1 PTLCVA
7 VIRKYATLS
16 PEDALHGSHQT
27 RTSFLSALRRRY
39 QLSTA
44 PSALPSLLQA
54 GDCVTFILQ
63 AAALEPWTLPGSTL
77 AQASYQKLLLVQLL
91 ENDVVACLVSYVVME
106 TDNLRHTLA
115 AVSQQSYPLA
125 PLLPWQCPPSPPGP
139 SLSPPGELLTQ
150 VDGQM
155 SAILLQAESASAVV
169 QQQLRDLRLQMAA
182 IRQQLDAARTSGRM
196 QEEWVH
202 ELLDQQCELQ
212 RERRLLTRCLASH
225 QQSCA
230 ELTSRAAAMVAC
242 NARLM
247 KASAHTPASR
257 SSFRSSL
264 AITLATT
271 PKGSRVRRSTPRLAT
286 LQQAIAL
293 LSWLLT
299 PPPPPANS
307 VVLLDD
313 GGLLMLRARLHS
325 QALSG
330 GLVQA
335 CLRCAH
341 NAKACEGWM
350 LEAVAML
357 RGLEVQAQLSRV
369 MQRGLEALRADAAA
383 LQGLDVRLRVR
394 AKAVQEEAKRV
405 RKALMLDIPREA
417 ALQRHRLAG
426 ANALSAF
433 VREEDVRQRA
443 IQLKQEAAQELSKAR
458 GNVAELTQRLTALAS
473 EADVQL
479 QALTAAHTT
488 VEVNSAHAPSPPP
501 VPSNGNG
508 RDGDPLD
515 AAAGQGAGARVSDA
529 ADSDAVRAGG
539 LGALDSSL
547 ERPLLGS
554 ELCTRLPVPLLLS
567 PDLDTPAGD
576 DKENLNWI
584 THQQQHYQQQPGS
597 SLVALLSMAMQP
609 MAKPSET
616 LVELLQELGW
626 AVDVPASNVSVL
638 GTRPFSANMARKSMG
653 MGSVTGESL
662 LASSGAGSV
671 AASAW
676 WGMDSRSQAASSHTP
691 RSTPRSAASRHALGL
706 EADTGYGG
714 GLTTMTLLEEAS
726 TLVQLM
732 ASSVLL
738 LPGPPP
744 GPLRYATP
752 PEASAIPYPVLPPT
766 PSVPLSP
773 SLPPTPFQF
782 RPLPSLP
789 PTPGPPPGPAPF
801 DPLGAEGDNSPPWG
815 EAKRHAPAAVQP
827 ETDPREGAAAVTPPP
842 IPLIQL
848 LSRQAADLAQALA
861 HITLVG
867 VTCRGLA
874 RSAALLPA
882 SGPAYSSLSASHRE
896 QWAGQVA
903 RVKLGFASL
912 APARLLPHLPDLMR
926 CWTGCMQMG
935 EPADAELLA
944 GAVAEIADIGY
955 TPPDSF
961 AKVYVQSGMLS
972 ALLKLLA
979 LGRVPQHTQQAQWS
993 TEFGRTAPPKNSPAA
1008 KGRFAGKASSRR
1020 LSAQQASRPPDASL
1034 VAQKEA
1040 ARALVSIGQHHP
1052 EALVAVAADKALLA
1066 TVVALADDLS
1076 IARPVRHQAARLL
1089 SALLLV
1095 GQPLAL
1101 GTGESVSESSPA
1113 WDSVV
1118 DATLAAGAFHALL
1131 QLIDSDHRSVAHGSK
1146 PMAMRALSSVV
1157 SHPARREAVAKLH
1170 VDTVDAHMRRQGK
1183 AAALHNHA
1191 AALAGLKPAIVAM
1204 QTEQG
1209 VALALARA
1217 LWSVPRQL
1225 HQIMTS
1231 DATSKGRLVEPA
1243 ILSAMAELGC
1253 TAAQELELLAGAD
1266 REARDAV
1273 QSLGLAVR
1281 INPELMTA
1289 VRDPALHAALL
1300 KLKAQ
1305 LA

>member
-1 PTLCVA
+1 
-7 VIRKYATLS
+7 
-16 PEDALHGSHQT
+16 
-27 RTSFLSALRRRY
+27 
-39 QLSTA
+39 
-44 PSALPSLLQA
+44 
-54 GDCVTFILQ
+54 
-63 AAALEPWTLPGSTL
+63 
-77 AQASYQKLLLVQLL
+77 
-91 ENDVVACLVSYVVME
+91 
-106 TDNLRHTLA
+106 
-115 AVSQQSYPLA
+115 
-125 PLLPWQCPPSPPGP
+125 
-139 SLSPPGELLTQ
+139 
-150 VDGQM
+150 
-155 SAILLQAESASAVV
+155 
-169 QQQLRDLRLQMAA
+169 
-182 IRQQLDAARTSGRM
+182 
-196 QEEWVH
+196 
-202 ELLDQQCELQ
+202 
-212 RERRLLTRCLASH
+212 
-225 QQSCA
+225 
-230 ELTSRAAAMVAC
+230 
-242 NARLM
+242 
-247 KASAHTPASR
+247 
-257 SSFRSSL
+257 
-264 AITLATT
+264 
-271 PKGSRVRRSTPRLAT
+271 
-286 LQQAIAL
+286 
-293 LSWLLT
+293 
-299 PPPPPANS
+299 
-307 VVLLDD
+307 
-313 GGLLMLRARLHS
+313 
-325 QALSG
+325 
-330 GLVQA
+330 
-335 CLRCAH
+335 
-341 NAKACEGWM
+341 
-350 LEAVAML
+350 
-357 RGLEVQAQLSRV
+357 
-369 MQRGLEALRADAAA
+369 
-383 LQGLDVRLRVR
+383 
-394 AKAVQEEAKRV
+394 
-405 RKALMLDIPREA
+405 
-417 ALQRHRLAG
+417 
-426 ANALSAF
+426 
-433 VREEDVRQRA
+433 
-443 IQLKQEAAQELSKAR
+443 
-458 GNVAELTQRLTALAS
+458 
-473 EADVQL
+473 
-479 QALTAAHTT
+479 
-488 VEVNSAHAPSPPP
+488 
-501 VPSNGNG
+501 
-508 RDGDPLD
+508 
-515 AAAGQGAGARVSDA
+515 
-529 ADSDAVRAGG
+529 
-539 LGALDSSL
+539 
-547 ERPLLGS
+547 
-554 ELCTRLPVPLLLS
+554 
-567 PDLDTPAGD
+567 
-576 DKENLNWI
+576 
-584 THQQQHYQQQPGS
+584 
-597 SLVALLSMAMQP
+597 MAMQP
-609 MAKPSET
+609 MAKPSEA
-616 LVELLQELGW
+616 LVELLQELGVDPPTSPSTPQLPTSHVKWKGRGQGGRPRSASPGTGVKW
-626 AVDVPASNVSVL
+626 AMDVPASNVSVL

-653 MGSVTGESL
+653 VGSVTGESL
-662 LASSGAGSV
+662 LTSSGAGSV

-676 WGMDSRSQAASSHTP
+676 WGMESRSQAASSHTP

-744 GPLRYATP
+744 GPLRYATL

-789 PTPGPPPGPAPF
+789 PTPGPPSCPAPF

-896 QWAGQVA
+896 QWAGQDA

-1118 DATLAAGAFHALL
+1118 DATLAVGAFHALL
-1131 QLIDSDHRSVAHGSK
+1131 QLIDSDHRSAAHGSK

-1253 TAAQELELLAGAD
+1253 TAARELELLVGAD